1 VLLLF
6 KSDTTVIVLTAHI
19 NTTIFQKGT
28 RVRDFKAQIAIV
40 IVLLCSMTL
49 HIRYMPFQTSQL
61 DTLGD
66 YASHLLLST

>member
-6 KSDTTVIVLTAHI
+6 KSDITVTVLTAHI

-28 RVRDFKAQIAIV
+28 QVCVFKAQIPIV
-40 IVLLCSMTL
+40 VLLCNITL
-49 HIRYMPFQTSQL
+49 HTRYMTFQTSQL

-66 YASHLLLST
+66 YTSHLLLST